1 MNAFL
6 QYYSLLKFR
15 PFQFTISFFRAIPI
29 LSLKNLQTMKTTS
42 LPKTLLTLLILFPI
56 IFSGIASSESH
67 PCQNATVQLRGDL
80 DVLMNRG
87 GLWALMEQTEG
98 LQDKSMLGF
107 QADGKLARA
116 VGRFESLCESEKKPT
131 KQLFDDLVNLL
142 GEARAI
148 WNPRSSG
155 EEILSLINGVKK
167 KVDSMLS
174 TIE

>member
-1 MNAFL
+1 M
-6 QYYSLLKFR
+6 
-15 PFQFTISFFRAIPI
+15 
-29 LSLKNLQTMKTTS
+29 LSLKNLQIIKTIS
-42 LPKTLLTLLILFPI
+42 LPKALLTLLILFPL
-56 IFSGIASSESH
+56 IFPAIASSESH

-80 DVLMNRG
+80 DVVMNRG

-98 LQDKSMLGF
+98 LQDKSTVGL
-107 QADGKLARA
+107 QADGKLART

-131 KQLFDDLVNLL
+131 KQLFDDLGNLL
-142 GEARAI
+142 GEARTI

-155 EEILSLINGVKK
+155 EKILSLINGLSK

>member
-1 MNAFL
+1 M
-6 QYYSLLKFR
+6 
-15 PFQFTISFFRAIPI
+15 
-29 LSLKNLQTMKTTS
+29 LSLKNLKTMKTIS
-42 LPKTLLTLLILFPI
+42 FPKTFLTILILFPI
-56 IFSGIASSESH
+56 IFPAIASSESH

-80 DVLMNRG
+80 DVIMNRG

-98 LQDKSMLGF
+98 LQDKSTAGF

-116 VGRFESLCESEKKPT
+116 VGRFESLCGSEKKPT
-131 KQLFDDLVNLL
+131 KQLFEDLGNLL
-142 GEARAI
+142 GEARTI

-155 EEILSLINGVKK
+155 EEILNLINDLNK